1 MCATQ
6 MQGYPGGA
14 QPGYPQYPGQV
25 QPGYQPAPQYPPAG
39 YVAQPA
45 VGFVAPGQPGVG
57 GGAHAGQ
64 PAIQPSYAPGAQQQP
79 CPPARPEDV
88 NFQLPPNGIV
98 TYISVLFY

>member
-25 QPGYQPAPQYPPAG
+25 QPGYQPASQYPPAV

-45 VGFVAPGQPGVG
+45 VGYAAQPGVG
-57 GGAHAGQ
+57 GQ
-64 PAIQPSYAPGAQQQP
+64 PAIQPSCAPGAQQQP
-79 CPPARPEDV
+79 YPPVRPDDV
-88 NFQLPPNGIV
+88 NYQLPPDGLSL
-98 TYISVLFY
+98 T